1 MRLNLKLPSVT
12 ALQVKDVDKKSL
24 AAGLGLVVF
33 FYLSLYFYAL
43 FNAAGT
49 YEQME
54 SVLASHKVLLYT
66 PEEETVSAA
75 QNVSDHTHAANPEPD
90 PETALIK
97 SPVTG
102 LFEETDYGKLPLFRK
117 HDGMT
122 SFAAYKRPPPP
133 LEAQKPAIALL
144 IADFGLSPKNAKAAL
159 ESIPPE
165 VSLLLSPYAQSPE
178 TWRELSRKKGN
189 ETWLNIPIE
198 NKDIAHADP
207 GPASLLIRDDVD
219 SNRNRL
225 YWSMART
232 TGYVGIASFLDDSF
246 LMAQKNFR
254 SVFQS
259 GLERGL
265 AYLELNP
272 AAESYLESV
281 TLKTGSPEL
290 HADLWIE
297 GLQGA
302 NSMESLENIARKKG
316 YALGVMPAYPHHLK
330 ILEKW
335 LTSKNREDFALVPV
349 SALAEI
355 QKGASGEAQSLT
367 PHRLDSSD
375 HIEPEPPHSP
385 ALH

>member
-1 MRLNLKLPSVT
+1 M
-12 ALQVKDVDKKSL
+12 QDVDKKSL
-24 AAGLGLVVF
+24 VAGLGLVAF

-43 FNAAGT
+43 ANAAGT
-49 YEQME
+49 YEKME

-66 PEEETVSAA
+66 PEEDTASAS
-75 QNVSDHTHAANPEPD
+75 QSPGDPSHAEEPD
-90 PETALIK
+90 PETALVK

-122 SFAAYKRPPPP
+122 SFAAYKRPAPP
-133 LEAQKPAIALL
+133 LNAQKPAIALL

-165 VSLLLSPYAQSPE
+165 ISLLLSPYAQSPE

-207 GPASLLIRDDVD
+207 GPAALLIRDDVD

-232 TGYVGIASFLDDSF
+232 TGYIGLASFLDESF

-254 SVFQS
+254 AVFQS

-272 AAESYLESV
+272 AADSYLQSV
-281 TLKTGSPEL
+281 TLKTGTPEL
-290 HADLWIE
+290 RADLWID
-297 GLQGA
+297 GPQGT
-302 NSMESLENIARKKG
+302 NSIESLENIARQKG
-316 YALGVMPAYPHHLK
+316 YALGVMPGYPQHIKMLERWLK
-330 ILEKW
+330 
-335 LTSKNREDFALVPV
+335 SKSREGFVLVPV
-349 SALAEI
+349 SSLAEI
-355 QKGASGEAQSLT
+355 QKTAGEAQSLT

-375 HIEPEPPHSP
+375 HIEPEPHPP